1 MRRTACFARALP
13 YADSLAVFVVVVVVD
28 VVVDVGEVQLSQPLA
43 DCTTERE
50 GTSVPVVIS
59 RSFGSRV
66 RRGKTTAAERMS
78 VTASAAA
85 EGFLSDSRVFV
96 NEEIVV
102 DRVRT
107 RSLSVLS

>member
-1 MRRTACFARALP
+1 ML
-13 YADSLAVFVVVVVVD
+13 LLVD
-28 VVVDVGEVQLSQPLA
+28 VVVVVGEVQLSQPLA

-66 RRGKTTAAERMS
+66 RRGKADRGGANVRNG
-78 VTASAAA
+78 V
-85 EGFLSDSRVFV
+85 GRGGRLLSDSRVFV

-102 DRVRT
+102 DRVRA

>member
-1 MRRTACFARALP
+1 MLLLLL
-13 YADSLAVFVVVVVVD
+13 LAVDVFVVVVVD

-66 RRGKTTAAERMS
+66 RSGKT
-78 VTASAAA
+78 
-85 EGFLSDSRVFV
+85 SRGGRNVRDGV
-96 NEEIVV
+96 GVV
-102 DRVRT
+102 ARRQCC
-107 RSLSVLS
+107 

>member
-1 MRRTACFARALP
+1 MLLL
-13 YADSLAVFVVVVVVD
+13 LAVD
-28 VVVDVGEVQLSQPLA
+28 VVVVVGEVQLSQPLA

-66 RRGKTTAAERMS
+66 RRGKTDRGGRN
-78 VTASAAA
+78 VQD
-85 EGFLSDSRVFV
+85 GVGRGGRLLGDSRVFV
-96 NEEIVV
+96 NEGIVV